1 MPDTD
6 FCLTGCSCKASP
18 LTPIHIVN
26 KTYDK
31 SYSGDTLDSVGK
43 QSLGEGTRELE
54 SCISILLTA
63 DIGLGREITVW
74 DTLSMT
80 VDLGVERETNYMV
93 VLIIT
98 LV

>member
-6 FCLTGCSCKASP
+6 SRLTACSCKVSP
-18 LTPIHIVN
+18 LTPIHIVS
-26 KTYDK
+26 KTYGK

-54 SCISILLTA
+54 SGISILLTA

-74 DTLSMT
+74 DTLNMT